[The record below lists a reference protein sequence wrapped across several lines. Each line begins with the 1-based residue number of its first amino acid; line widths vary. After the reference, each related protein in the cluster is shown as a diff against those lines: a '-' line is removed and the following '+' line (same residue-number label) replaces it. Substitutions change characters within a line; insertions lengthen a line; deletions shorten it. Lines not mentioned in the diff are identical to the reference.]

1 MPLAWFVRSAP
12 RRKAKY
18 GWPLSSLV
26 RWIPFTAEAFVAAT
40 CTRFCWEAR
49 LDNGQD
55 QRPYLINAYEDGY
68 GRLTIRLGGVVS
80 VKKVT
85 GPEVDKAG
93 DSALPGL
100 NHVLPFA
107 DIESSFARSENS
119 GARDFATA
127 DREDATGVT
136 VDLDFSSEACLPS
149 PSTLRV
155 RAWLGSRRSLCPGRP
170 SPRNSAIMAT
180 SSLLRIW
187 KSPGTFRKAPSLTY
201 AARSRRS
208 HR

>member
-1 MPLAWFVRSAP
+1 M
-12 RRKAKY
+12 
-18 GWPLSSLV
+18 
-26 RWIPFTAEAFVAAT
+26 AAT

-49 LDNGQD
+49 LDTGQD

-68 GRLTIRLGGVVS
+68 GRLTIRLGGVLS

-93 DSALPGL
+93 DSALPDL

-107 DIESSFARSENS
+107 DIESSFARRENS

-136 VDLDFSSEACLPS
+136 VDLDFSSEACPLAFHA
-149 PSTLRV
+149 T
-155 RAWLGSRRSLCPGRP
+155 RP
-170 SPRNSAIMAT
+170 RLAGKPAVLTPWSAIAREFRDYGNLRTAT
-180 SSLLRIW
+180 HLEVAWHLPEGPFTYLRGEIT
-187 KSPGTFRKAPSLTY
+187 SFTPLR
-201 AARSRRS
+201 
-208 HR
+208 